1 MLSEAYLGLGSNLG
15 DRAGNI
21 AAGLAFLREISRRTT
36 VSSLYE
42 TAPSGFRS
50 QPPFLNAACGIWT
63 WLDPFQ
69 LMARLR
75 EIEAAVGRQRV
86 FVNAPRMLD
95 MDILTYG
102 GAVLVSPGLTV
113 PHPRMANRAFV
124 LEPLAELAPMLRHPV
139 LMETVGSLLAGLSTP
154 RRAFARRPPPGVNLG
169 G

>member
-69 LMARLR
+69 LMGRLR
-75 EIEAAVGRQRV
+75 EIEAAVGLRRA

-95 MDILTYG
+95 IDILVYG
-102 GAVLVSPGLTV
+102 RVVLASPGLTV
-113 PHPRMANRAFV
+113 PHPRMADRAFV
-124 LEPLAELAPMLRHPV
+124 LGPLAEIAPALRHPV
-139 LMETVGSLLAGLSTP
+139 LMETVGSLLARLPIP
-154 RRAFARRPPPGVNLG
+154 RGAFPRMPVPDLG